1 MRKVLSLYI
10 VWYLLTGT
18 AYAIPPPILKAKSA
32 IVVDA
37 DTGQVLYELRADER
51 RAIASTT
58 KMMTAIL
65 LIERGNLD
73 DLVVATENAV
83 RTRYANLNM
92 TPGETIPLRDMLYA
106 IMLRSSNDGSVAAAE
121 YLAGTEERFVQMM
134 NEKAQELG
142 LKNTHFANSHGLDDP
157 NHYSTA
163 RDLATLARYCIQN
176 PLFNEIVRTQK
187 TRILRSVNLQDVV
200 VTSHARCLKNLPG
213 ADGIKTGYTAKAGR
227 CFVGSVTRN
236 GWRLI
241 SVVLGSTDA
250 DKDTHA
256 LIEWAYKQYTR
267 IDLAQA
273 GGAVG
278 QMRVEGAEPN
288 TVPVVASAPL
298 RVIVPRRWKEE
309 IQPVLHITPA
319 PPPVKRGQTVGELA
333 AVVNGKV
340 VAKVPVTAAAE
351 ARIIT
356 RTSLALWIVLGVLI
370 WVTNRLVRKGW
381 LNGYRQRYAVRR
393 SGNFRW
399 RG

>member
-1 MRKVLSLYI
+1 MRRAIILCFIYWLI
-10 VWYLLTGT
+10 AGA

-32 IVVDA
+32 ILVDA
-37 DTGQVLYELRADER
+37 ETGQVLYELRADDR

-73 DLVVATENAV
+73 DLVVATENAI

-106 IMLRSSNDGSVAAAE
+106 ILLRSSNDGSVAAAE
-121 YLAGTEERFVQMM
+121 YLCGTEERFVDLM

-187 TRILRSVNLQDVV
+187 ARILRSVNQQDVV
-200 VTSHARCLKNLPG
+200 VTTHAHCLKHLPG

-256 LIEWAYKQYTR
+256 LIEWAYRQYTR

-273 GGAVG
+273 GGTVG
-278 QMRVEGAEPN
+278 EVKVNGAEPEA
-288 TVPVVASAPL
+288 VPVVASAPL
-298 RVIVPRRWKEE
+298 RVIVPRRWGDEVK
-309 IQPVLHITPA
+309 PVLHLVPA
-319 PPPVKRGQTVGELA
+319 RPPIKQGQPLGELR
-333 AVVNGKV
+333 AVLNGKV
-340 VAKVPVTAAAE
+340 VAKVPVAAAVE
-351 ARIIT
+351 ARMIT
-356 RTSLALWIVLGVLI
+356 RTSLALWLVLGALI
-370 WVTNRLVRKGW
+370 WTINRFVRRGM
-381 LNGYRQRYAVRR
+381 LNGYRRRNSTRR
-393 SGNFRW
+393 SGIMRW
-399 RG
+399 RA

>member
-1 MRKVLSLYI
+1 VRGAIIFCLF
-10 VWYLLTGT
+10 WLLIAG
-18 AYAIPPPILKAKSA
+18 AANAIPPPVLKAKSA
-32 IVVDA
+32 ILVDA
-37 DTGQVLYELRADER
+37 ETGQVLYEWRADER

-83 RTRYANLNM
+83 NTRYANLNM

-121 YLAGTEERFVQMM
+121 YLCGSEERFVELM
-134 NEKAQELG
+134 NEKARELG
-142 LKNTHFANSHGLDDP
+142 LTNTHFANSHGLDHP
-157 NHYSTA
+157 EHYSTA

-187 TRILRSVNLQDVV
+187 ARILRSVNQQDVV
-200 VTSHARCLKNLPG
+200 VTTHARCLKHLSG

-250 DKDTHA
+250 DRDTHA

-273 GGAVG
+273 GGLVG
-278 QMRVEGAEPN
+278 ELRVDGARPEA
-288 TVPVVASAPL
+288 VPVVAAAPL
-298 RVIVPRRWKEE
+298 RVIVPRRWGNEVK
-309 IQPVLHITPA
+309 QVLHLSPA
-319 PPPVKRGQTVGELA
+319 RPPIKRGQPLGELR
-333 AVVNGKV
+333 AVLNGKV
-340 VAKVPVTAAAE
+340 MAKVPVAAAVE
-351 ARIIT
+351 ARIVT
-356 RTSLALWIVLGVLI
+356 RLSIALWIVLGAFI
-370 WVTNRLVRKGW
+370 WVTSRLARRGM
-381 LNGYRQRYAVRR
+381 LNGYRGRNSVRR
-393 SGNFRW
+393 SGIMRW
-399 RG
+399 GD